1 MPEKFFINS
10 STILLI
16 IKEYYIFIR
25 DFFKALFE
33 DKISYYSASLSFYT
47 LFAIIPLLIII
58 LSIITYLPN
67 FEDIYSHIQS
77 MIFENLMPSNSKEI
91 LIYINGFVKNA
102 GQLGFIGLGY
112 VLFASLMFFKNYDF
126 IVNDIFQSKQ
136 RSFWESLSIYWTLLT
151 LTPILMV
158 LSFYLSSKIQAYLD
172 KNSVTSA
179 IHLLSILP
187 YFIVLILFFLAYK
200 ISPNVRLSTG
210 ATLLSAFIAS
220 SVWYIAKSAFVFYV
234 MHNQTYLSIYG
245 SLSIL
250 LFFFF
255 WIYISWAIF
264 LHGMK
269 FCELLNKE
277 KSS

>member
-1 MPEKFFINS
+1 MNEKFFITSNS
-10 STILLI
+10 ILLFV
-16 IKEYYIFIR
+16 KEYFIFIR

-67 FEDIYSHIQS
+67 FQDIYSHIQS
-77 MIFENLMPSNSKEI
+77 MIFENLMPTNSKEM
-91 LIYINGFVKNA
+91 LVYINGFVKNA
-102 GQLGFIGLGY
+102 GQLGMMGLGY

-126 IVNDIFQSKQ
+126 IVNDIFGSQQ
-136 RSFWESLSIYWTLLT
+136 RSFWESLTIYWTLLT

-158 LSFYLSSKIQAYLD
+158 LSFYLSSQIQHYLD
-172 KNSVTSA
+172 RYSVTSA
-179 IHLLSILP
+179 IHMLSILP
-187 YFIVLILFFLAYK
+187 YLIVLILFFLAYK
-200 ISPNVRLSTG
+200 ISPNVKLSTRSTFLG
-210 ATLLSAFIAS
+210 AFIAS
-220 SVWYIAKSAFVFYV
+220 SIWYMAKSAFVFYV

-250 LFFFF
+250 LFLFF

-269 FCELLNKE
+269 FCELLHKE
-277 KSS
+277 KNS